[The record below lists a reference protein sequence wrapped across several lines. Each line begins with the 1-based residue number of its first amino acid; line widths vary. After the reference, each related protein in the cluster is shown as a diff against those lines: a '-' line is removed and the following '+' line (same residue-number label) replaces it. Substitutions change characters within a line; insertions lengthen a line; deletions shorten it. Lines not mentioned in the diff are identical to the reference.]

1 VDISG
6 TAVFALKF
14 GEVKKDLRR
23 NFDRRNIPGTPDST
37 LASLVLGNWAD
48 Q

>member
-14 GEVKKDLRR
+14 REGKEDLRR
-23 NFDRRNIPGTPDST
+23 NFDCRNIPGSPNST
-37 LASLVLGNWAD
+37 AATVDLGNWAD
-48 Q
+48 P